1 MKVLKLDKKHFIGRK
16 LLSVLSKEAM
26 KEFDDDIVE
35 FEINSLLVERKNKKW
50 TVKTNIDIEAEMD
63 NLKLK
68 GS

>member
-16 LLSVLSKEAM
+16 LLSVLTNEAM
-26 KEFDDDIVE
+26 KEFDDDVVD

-50 TVKTNIDIEAEMD
+50 VVKGNIDIKAEME

-68 GS
+68 GF